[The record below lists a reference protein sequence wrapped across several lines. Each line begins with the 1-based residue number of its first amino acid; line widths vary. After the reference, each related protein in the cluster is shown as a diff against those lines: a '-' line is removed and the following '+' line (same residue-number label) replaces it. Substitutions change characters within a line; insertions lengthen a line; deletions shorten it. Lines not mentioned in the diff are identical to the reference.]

1 LKKCTIK
8 SYQLRTESAV
18 KYLYDLSKL
27 ALAAVFVEI
36 WLKAG
41 KDVNILKGLIG
52 IIFGLGLYA
61 GAVLIERKLEKE
73 KKK

>member
-1 LKKCTIK
+1 MNKIKIK
-8 SYQLRTESAV
+8 SYKLRTESAV

-27 ALAAVFVEI
+27 ALAAVFIEI

-41 KDVNILKGLIG
+41 KDVNVFKGIIG

-73 KKK
+73 GKK